1 MTGTRRRIEREI
13 DRDARVIT
21 SGFVHEVV
29 AAALAYLQQ
38 TSLAAKCP
46 DPVALFDRLDAIIRK
61 FRSFH
66 RRLNDNRINRRGDRV
81 EADGLEGLPEAVR
94 AFAHHGVYLG
104 AFPTFEEF
112 AHACLDPGR
121 PEEWAGY
128 VDLTHA
134 GLDLHLSGR
143 YWTVD
148 ADGLTHAF
156 VVGPRGPQGPG
167 PSAGPSGSAG
177 LQGPNGVSK
186 GWRTQRTWRRS
197 RDDDW
202 MDLVGG
208 WKPPPLPR
216 RLPERASMLLRA
228 SGIEA
233 ATIGEMMACYAGCYE
248 QVGHHAW
255 YHLRRSGVPGWV
267 LHRVRVGEVAS
278 DWSRIGA
285 MAWADDPEG
294 GSHVFALS
302 DPLASQPGR

>member
-1 MTGTRRRIEREI
+1 MQGRRTRIEREI

-29 AAALAYLQQ
+29 AAAMTYLQQ
-38 TSLAAKCP
+38 TSLASRCP
-46 DPVALFDRLDAIIRK
+46 DPVALFDRLDATIRK

-66 RRLNDNRINRRGDRV
+66 RRLNDNRINRRGDRAEV
-81 EADGLEGLPEAVR
+81 DGADDLPASVR

-156 VVGPRGPQGPG
+156 LVGPRSGSPGGP
-167 PSAGPSGSAG
+167 PSGPAS
-177 LQGPNGVSK
+177 LP
-186 GWRTQRTWRRS
+186 RPRIWRRS

-202 MDLVGG
+202 MDLVVG

-216 RLPERASMLLRA
+216 RAPERAMALLRA
-228 SGIEA
+228 SGVDE
-233 ATIGEMMACYAGCYE
+233 ATIAEMMPRYAGCYA
-248 QVGHHAW
+248 QAGDHAW
-255 YHLRRSGVPGWV
+255 YHLRRAGVPGWV
-267 LHRVRVGEVAS
+267 LHRVRVGEVAG

-294 GSHVFALS
+294 GAHVFALS
-302 DPLASQPGR
+302 DPLASQRP